1 MGYIIEVSMN
11 VLKNSNSTEI
21 ETIIN
26 DTANLYNC
34 DKIYMLSEED
44 GTIKIPRY
52 HNVFIITFLENNY
65 ENLIKFI
72 KYIKHYKQ
80 VYIESIYNEI
90 SYNLIYASAFYLKN
104 INKDIGKKYK
114 NFIQQGLFTNIEA
127 LIIKEFI

>member
-1 MGYIIEVSMN
+1 MN